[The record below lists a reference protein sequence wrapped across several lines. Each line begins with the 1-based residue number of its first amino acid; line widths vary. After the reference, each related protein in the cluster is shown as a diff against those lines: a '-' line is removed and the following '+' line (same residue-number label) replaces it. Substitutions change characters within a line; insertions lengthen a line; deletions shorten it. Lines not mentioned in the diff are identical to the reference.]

1 MPIAQKID
9 YVDND
14 VAPFGRRYF
23 EVRPKTPGPS
33 YRVTLHSG
41 DWTRSTY
48 PRAWIA

>member
-23 EVRPKTPGPS
+23 EVRPKTPGAR
-33 YRVTLHSG
+33 YRVTVHSG